1 MIQSSFRTYLFYQ
14 SDRAEQMF
22 KQAIEYFNQV
32 DDLDCSTMSETRV
45 SMTSSQPVLF
55 KLTLSI
61 DEPERH
67 LFSYGAAVLSLR
79 ISADSLIR
87 DGGAQRLDRYIGV
100 LKQLYSETRPQ
111 YVCGMESELM
121 EAIDIE
127 IPSPVTDESLAN
139 NRINLPTWL
148 MMFPPAMVE
157 EYGREWLLNLPAE
170 RIEELDDGGIMVIT
184 TDEFADIET
193 GTELTV
199 HVQDAKEPLEAAF
212 RDHE

>member
-1 MIQSSFRTYLFYQ
+1 
-14 SDRAEQMF
+14 
-22 KQAIEYFNQV
+22 
-32 DDLDCSTMSETRV
+32 
-45 SMTSSQPVLF
+45 
-55 KLTLSI
+55 
-61 DEPERH
+61 
-67 LFSYGAAVLSLR
+67 
-79 ISADSLIR
+79 
-87 DGGAQRLDRYIGV
+87 
-100 LKQLYSETRPQ
+100 
-111 YVCGMESELM
+111 MESELM